1 MNFAVSKPSF
11 SLKPMTAHVL
21 STLVFLMAGSSAFG
35 IASAQT
41 TSEDLW
47 VVPPVSTQGSKPQP
61 DTLPY
66 CEDLQQPATIPNGS
80 TVGVGN
86 TLTAIANQD
95 LILKGVKFH
104 ISQQREVSLFY
115 QKWKK

>member
-80 TVGVGN
+80 TVVQARDRL
-86 TLTAIANQD
+86 TLIAD
-95 LILKGVKFH
+95 ADHF
-104 ISQQREVSLFY
+104 REVKGALIRLCEERLNADE
-115 QKWKK
+115 